1 MKKYSV
7 PAVIDVWIN
16 VNADNE
22 EQARDIAESMTF
34 NLVDKNT
41 ENKKYEISFGDIAE
55 DVGEAIDI
63 EEEEK
68 SLPKPQSIKDVFIND

>member
-7 PAVIDVWIN
+7 PASIDVWID
-16 VNADNE
+16 VNAEDE
-22 EQARDIAESMTF
+22 EQARDIAKSITF
-34 NLVDKNT
+34 DLVDKNT

>member
-41 ENKKYEISFGDIAE
+41 ENKKYEISFCDYAE
-55 DVGEAIDI
+55 AVGEAIDI